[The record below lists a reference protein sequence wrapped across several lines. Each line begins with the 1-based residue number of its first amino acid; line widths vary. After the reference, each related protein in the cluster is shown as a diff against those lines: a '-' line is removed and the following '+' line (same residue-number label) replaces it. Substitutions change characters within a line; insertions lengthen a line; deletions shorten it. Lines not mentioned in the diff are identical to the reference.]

1 MTSGELQD
9 MPTSVKQF
17 KAAPADGRASGGKLP
32 GLAGFALRKA
42 LSLVDVGRLVIE
54 LPSGVKVE
62 RVGATPGP
70 EADLKINKW
79 RALRRLAMGG
89 DVGLAGA
96 YFDDDWSSS
105 DLTALIELAAVNGAH
120 FVDAIEGSA
129 PFRLLNWFAHRVKAN
144 TRRGSRRNIEAHYDL
159 GNEFYRLWL
168 DAKMIYSSALFR
180 TSGAT
185 LEQAQDA
192 KLQRIV
198 ESLQLGGGDSV
209 LEIGCGWGG
218 LAAKIA
224 RESAAR
230 VTGVTISPA
239 QLDKARALVQEQ
251 ALEDRVELRLQDY
264 RDIEGRFDRIVS
276 VEMIEAVGREY
287 MPKYFDTIRERLK
300 PGGLCVLQAITI
312 AEDRFAGYCRRPD
325 FIQRY
330 IFPGGFLPSKT
341 LMRETIERAGLK
353 LTAVENFGDSYALT
367 LREWRQRFLKAWP
380 EIEKLGFG
388 PSFKR
393 LWEYYLC
400 YCEAG
405 FRAGAVDVGI
415 YSLAHAS
422 GAGSLTP

>member
-1 MTSGELQD
+1 MA
-9 MPTSVKQF
+9 TSVRPLET
-17 KAAPADGRASGGKLP
+17 APGASNDSSGKLP
-32 GLAGFALRKA
+32 GVAGFALRKV
-42 LSLVDVGRLVIE
+42 LSLIEVGRLVIE
-54 LPSGVKVE
+54 LPSGAKVE
-62 RVGATPGP
+62 RVGARPGP
-70 EADLKINKW
+70 EADLKLNNW
-79 RALRRLAMGG
+79 RALRRVALRG
-89 DVGLAGA
+89 DVGLASA
-96 YFDDDWSSS
+96 YFDNDWSSS
-105 DLTALIELAAVNGAH
+105 DLTALFELAAVNGAH
-120 FVDAIEGSA
+120 FMDAIEGSA
-129 PFRLLNWFAHRVKAN
+129 PFRLFNWFAHRVKAN

-168 DAKMIYSSALFR
+168 DAKMIYSSAIFR
-180 TSGAT
+180 SSGAT
-185 LEQAQDA
+185 LEQAQET

-198 ESLQLGGGDSV
+198 ESLQLAGGDSV

-224 RESAAR
+224 QDSAAR

-239 QLDKARALVQEQ
+239 QLDKARALVAEKS
-251 ALEDRVELRLQDY
+251 LEDRVELRLQDY
-264 RDIEGRFDRIVS
+264 RDIDGRFDRIVS
-276 VEMIEAVGREY
+276 VEMVEAVGREY
-287 MPKYFDTIRERLK
+287 IPKYFDIIRERLK

-341 LMRETIERAGLK
+341 LMRETIERAGLR

-367 LREWRQRFLKAWP
+367 LREWRRRFLDAWP

-405 FRAGAVDVGI
+405 FRAGAIDVGI
-415 YSLAHAS
+415 YSLAHAN
-422 GAGSLTP
+422 GAKSLTP

>member
-1 MTSGELQD
+1 MASPLRSIE
-9 MPTSVKQF
+9 PPPVVKDGSAG
-17 KAAPADGRASGGKLP
+17 KAP
-32 GLAGFALRKA
+32 GFAGFALGKV
-42 LSLVDVGRLVIE
+42 LSLVEVGRLVVE
-54 LPSGVKVE
+54 LPSGARVE
-62 RVGATPGP
+62 RAGARPGP
-70 EADLKINKW
+70 QAELKLNNW
-79 RALRRLAMGG
+79 RALRRLALKG
-89 DVGLAGA
+89 DVGMAAA
-96 YFDDDWSSS
+96 YLDDDWSCP
-105 DLTALIELAAVNGAH
+105 DLTALFEFASLNGAR
-120 FVDAIEGSA
+120 FMNAIEGWT
-129 PFRLLNWFAHRVKAN
+129 PFKLVNWLAHRAKAN

-168 DAKMIYSSALFR
+168 DAKMIYSSAIFR
-180 TSGAT
+180 PADAT

-198 ESLQLGGGDSV
+198 ESLRLTGDDSV

-218 LAAKIA
+218 LATKIA
-224 RESAAR
+224 RDGAAR

-239 QLDKARALVQEQ
+239 QFDKARALVHENS
-251 ALEDRVELRLQDY
+251 LEDRVELRLQDY
-264 RDIEGRFDRIVS
+264 RDVEGRFDRIVS

-287 MPKYFDTIRERLK
+287 IPKYFDMIRERLK

-312 AEDRFAGYCRRPD
+312 AEDRFADYCRRPD

-367 LREWRQRFLKAWP
+367 LREWRRRFLDAWP
-380 EIEKLGFG
+380 QIEKLGFG
-388 PSFKR
+388 PPFKR

-405 FRAGAVDVGI
+405 FRSGVVDVGI
-415 YSLAHAS
+415 YSLAHAAAAK
-422 GAGSLTP
+422 GPAR

>member
-1 MTSGELQD
+1 MRSLKHGDPGQIDRYGAVCQKER
-9 MPTSVKQF
+9 
-17 KAAPADGRASGGKLP
+17 AANCRGSRAL
-32 GLAGFALRKA
+32 ALRKA
-42 LSLVDVGRLVIE
+42 LSLIEVGRLVIE
-54 LPSGVKVE
+54 LPSGAKVE
-62 RVGATPGP
+62 RVGAQPGP
-70 EADLKINKW
+70 EADLKLNNW
-79 RALRRLAMGG
+79 RALRRMALSG
-89 DVGLAGA
+89 DVGLATA
-96 YFDDDWSSS
+96 YFDNDWSSS
-105 DLTALIELAAVNGAH
+105 DLTALFELAAVNGAR
-120 FVDAIEGSA
+120 FMDAIEGSA
-129 PFRLLNWFAHRVKAN
+129 PFRLYNWVAHRAKAN

-168 DAKMIYSSALFR
+168 DAKMIYSSAIFR
-180 TSGAT
+180 PSHAT

-198 ESLQLGGGDSV
+198 ERLQLAGGDSV

-218 LAAKIA
+218 LATKIA
-224 RESAAR
+224 QDSAAR

-239 QLDKARALVQEQ
+239 QLDEARALVQEKS
-251 ALEDRVELRLQDY
+251 LEDRVELRLQDY
-264 RDIEGRFDRIVS
+264 RDIQGRFDRIVS
-276 VEMIEAVGREY
+276 IEMIEAVGREF

-353 LTAVENFGDSYALT
+353 LTAVENFGESYALT
-367 LREWRQRFLKAWP
+367 LREWRHRFLNAWP

-405 FRAGAVDVGI
+405 FRAGAIDVGI
-415 YSLAHAS
+415 YSVAHAN
-422 GAGSLTP
+422 GAKT

>member
-1 MTSGELQD
+1 MATLVRPVE
-9 MPTSVKQF
+9 T
-17 KAAPADGRASGGKLP
+17 APGAGNDSGGKLP

-42 LSLVDVGRLVIE
+42 LSLIEVGRLVIE
-54 LPSGVKVE
+54 LPSGAKVE
-62 RVGATPGP
+62 RVGARPGP
-70 EADLKINKW
+70 EADLKLNNW
-79 RALRRLAMGG
+79 RALRRVALSG
-89 DVGLAGA
+89 DVGLASA

-105 DLTALIELAAVNGAH
+105 DLTALFEFAAVNGAH
-120 FVDAIEGSA
+120 FMDAIEGSA
-129 PFRLLNWFAHRVKAN
+129 PFRLFNWLAHRAKAN

-168 DAKMIYSSALFR
+168 DAKMIYSSAIFR
-180 TSGAT
+180 SNGAT
-185 LEQAQDA
+185 LEQAQEA
-192 KLQRIV
+192 KLQRVV

-218 LAAKIA
+218 LATKIA
-224 RESAAR
+224 KDGAAR

-239 QLDKARALVQEQ
+239 QLDKARALVAEHS
-251 ALEDRVELRLQDY
+251 LEDRVELRLQDY
-264 RDIEGRFDRIVS
+264 RDIDGRFDRIVS
-276 VEMIEAVGREY
+276 IEMVEAVGREY
-287 MPKYFDTIRERLK
+287 IPKYFDTIRERLK

-367 LREWRQRFLKAWP
+367 LREWRRRFLNAWP

-388 PSFKR
+388 PPFKR

-405 FRAGAVDVGI
+405 FRAGAIDVGL
-415 YSLAHAS
+415 YSLAHAN
-422 GAGSLTP
+422 GAKSPLL